1 MTGKSNQII
10 VEKNGQ
16 EMIELDDD
24 DSSVEISE
32 IDIAAA
38 LADEHRTFSPTK
50 PSPIRKSSSLLKSRS
65 NKHEITA

>member
-38 LADEHRTFSPTK
+38 LADEHRTSSPKK
-50 PSPIRKSSSLLKSRS
+50 PSPIKNSSSLLQSRS